1 MTHPYTLAYR
11 EEPKMIKYLTWLKA
25 RIADAETSG
34 ELWMIDPLSIR
45 RAWESKEARPHIPGM
60 M

>member
-1 MTHPYTLAYR
+1 
-11 EEPKMIKYLTWLKA
+11 MIKYLTWLKA